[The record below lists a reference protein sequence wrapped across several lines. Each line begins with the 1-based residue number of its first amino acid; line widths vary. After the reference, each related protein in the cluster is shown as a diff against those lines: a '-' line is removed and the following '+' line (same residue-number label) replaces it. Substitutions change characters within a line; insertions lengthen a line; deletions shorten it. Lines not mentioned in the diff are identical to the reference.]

1 MSSLNV
7 EMVAVDRKVWEGQA
21 KFVRAR
27 TISGELGVLPGHTP
41 VLGVLVEGEV
51 MIQGLDGARHTAT
64 VEGGFFSVD
73 SDVVT
78 IVAES
83 VHVSASHGSPEH

>member
-1 MSSLNV
+1 MSSLKV
-7 EMVAVDRKVWEGQA
+7 EMVAADRKVWEGEA

-27 TISGELGVLPGHTP
+27 TVSGELGIMPGHTP
-41 VLGVLVEGEV
+41 LLGVLVTGEV
-51 MIQGLDGARHTAT
+51 AIEGLDGQRHT
-64 VEGGFFSVD
+64 VLVDGGFFSVD

-83 VHVSASHGSPEH
+83 VDAGGLVNAQH